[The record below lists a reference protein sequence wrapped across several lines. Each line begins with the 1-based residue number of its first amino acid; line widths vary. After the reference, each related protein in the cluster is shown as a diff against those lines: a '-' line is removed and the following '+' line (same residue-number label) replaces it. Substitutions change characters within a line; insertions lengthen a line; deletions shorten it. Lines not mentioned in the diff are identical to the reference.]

1 MDIKQILFSVTSKNI
16 SNLYANKHKTPFY
29 EKQRTTLI
37 RNVTRHR
44 GYRVRVAPR
53 ILEKKLI
60 PEKKRKT
67 KVSGENVHVYTWTK
81 DDTKLFARERSRR
94 VSITRNGLGEWKKA
108 RGIDC
113 NRGGMITT
121 ARRSLGRARDHLA
134 GRSIRSADL
143 GLPYAFPSPFRQTT
157 YYRLFITAARD

>member
-44 GYRVRVAPR
+44 GYRLRVAPR

-60 PEKKRKT
+60 PEKSGKPKSPEKMSTYIHGRKT
-67 KVSGENVHVYTWTK
+67 
-81 DDTKLFARERSRR
+81 
-94 VSITRNGLGEWKKA
+94 TRNYSQEN
-108 RGIDC
+108 D
-113 NRGGMITT
+113 
-121 ARRSLGRARDHLA
+121 RDES
-134 GRSIRSADL
+134 R
-143 GLPYAFPSPFRQTT
+143 
-157 YYRLFITAARD
+157 